1 MVDNL
6 STTAT
11 INNYMNTFKTL
22 KRLYEG
28 NRLFWVDVCLV
39 VWWCL
44 TPLSTIFQLNHCSQF
59 YRRTKTKDPEKT
71 TDLSQ
76 FIDKLH
82 HIMLYT
88 TPWSRF
94 EPTTSV
100 VIGTDCIVSWKF
112 NYHTMMAIFWVE
124 ANLFRLF
131 IVNLC
136 VCCPAPR
143 VSPFGR
149 NVWPVMVINSTDINT
164 TKNHLSPQIIKHR
177 KDHDNGCW
185 KSRSWTCTGTNNVAG
200 TNRLMEP
207 QSLVNLTSNNNACIN
222 RVCN

>member
-11 INNYMNTFKTL
+11 INNYMNTFNTL

-59 YRRTKTKDPEKT
+59 YRRTKTEDPEKT

-100 VIGTDCIVSWKF
+100 VIGTDCIGSWKF
-112 NYHTMMAIFWVE
+112 NYHTITATLWVE

-131 IVNLC
+131 IFN
-136 VCCPAPR
+136 VCMWCPAPH
-143 VSPFGR
+143 VSPFGK
-149 NVWPVMVINSTDINT
+149 NVWPVMVINSTDINK
-164 TKNHLSPQIIKHR
+164 TKNHPSPQIIKHKKR
-177 KDHDNGCW
+177 PRQWVLEIQVPN
-185 KSRSWTCTGTNNVAG
+185 
-200 TNRLMEP
+200 
-207 QSLVNLTSNNNACIN
+207 
-222 RVCN
+222 